1 MNVTTYAVV
10 GKPVTRED
18 GPDKV
23 SGQTCYSGDLIL
35 PGMLWGKVLRSPF
48 PHARIVHID
57 TSEALKLPGVHAVLT
72 GRDLAGM
79 LVGRTLRD
87 TPLLAQEKVRFV
99 GEKVAAVAADDV
111 DTAEEALPLIDVAYE
126 ELPAVFDPVQAM
138 QPEAPVVHDGSPIYE
153 GPSGPVQ
160 PQGNI
165 SHHETWSGGDVE
177 QGFGESDLIF
187 EHTFTTPWVHQGY
200 MEPYACM
207 VDIDETGRIQVW
219 ANNKQPF
226 RLRWQLASALGLPED
241 RIRVN
246 PCAIGGDFGGKAG
259 AMDVPLAYA
268 LAQRVGRPVKMIM
281 NYVEELMAGNPRHPS
296 VITIKSGVKQD
307 GHLWARQ
314 TRVVYNGGAYGGFR
328 GSLTLSGGRQA
339 GGGPYRIPHFR
350 IDNYMMY
357 TNNIPCGS
365 YRAPGEPQAVFAVES
380 HTDMIAREMGIDPYE
395 FRLKNVVQEG
405 EVSGTGQFFRHVRGE
420 ETLRRAA
427 ETANWGAPK
436 PSGFGRGIAL
446 GQRPQGRA
454 ISIARVAVDEHGRAT
469 LSSSVPDTGVGFYS
483 VGRQVVA
490 EDLGLPVE
498 AVSMTR
504 LDTDAVPFETGAG
517 AGTSVGAAH
526 AALGAAQD
534 VRQQL
539 TNLAAEFYIWPQ
551 ERIVFRQGRVFVEG
565 DPESGVSLQELAAR
579 AVATLGHPIVGEMT
593 TTAEAP
599 DVTAYCAQVAVVEV
613 DPETGQVVVHR
624 IVTAHDVGTIINPL
638 DHQGQIDGA
647 VMQGLGYALMEGL
660 QSEDGHISTLSL
672 GEAKIPTMQDIPD
685 LVTVLVESPGGEGPY
700 QGKAIGENPI
710 SPVAPAIANAV
721 YDAVGV
727 RIQDLPITAEKVLF
741 TANPSCAKREKERP

>member
-35 PGMLWGKVLRSPF
+35 PGMLWGKVLRSPL

-99 GEKVAAVAADDV
+99 GEKVAAVAADDL
-111 DTAEEALPLIDVAYE
+111 DTAEEALTLIEVDYE
-126 ELPAVFDPVQAM
+126 ELPAIFDPVQAM

-153 GPSGPVQ
+153 GPDGPVQ
-160 PQGNI
+160 PRGNI

-177 QGFGESDLIF
+177 QGFRESELIF

-207 VDIDETGRIQVW
+207 VDIDEAGRIQVW

-307 GHLWARQ
+307 GQLWARQ

-436 PSGFGRGIAL
+436 SPGFGRGIAL
-446 GQRPQGRA
+446 GQRPQGQA
-454 ISIARVAVDEHGRAT
+454 VSIARVAVDEHGRAT

-490 EDLGLPVE
+490 EDLGLPIE
-498 AVSMTR
+498 AVDMAR

-539 TNLAAEFYIWPQ
+539 TNLAAEFYVWPQ
-551 ERIVFRQGRVFVEG
+551 ERIVFRQGRVFVED
-565 DPESGVSLQELAAR
+565 DPQSGVSLQELAAR
-579 AVATLGHPIVGEMT
+579 AVAALGHPIVGEMT

-599 DVTAYCAQVAVVEV
+599 EVTAYCAQVAEVEV
-613 DPETGQVVVHR
+613 DPETGQIVVHR

-647 VMQGLGYALMEGL
+647 VIQGLGYARMEGL
-660 QSEDGHISTLSL
+660 QSEEGLISTLSL
-672 GEAKIPTMQDIPD
+672 GEAKIPTMQDIPE
-685 LVTVLVESPGGEGPY
+685 LLTVLVESPGGEGPY

-741 TANPSCAKREKERP
+741 ASHS

>member
-1 MNVTTYAVV
+1 
-10 GKPVTRED
+10 
-18 GPDKV
+18 
-23 SGQTCYSGDLIL
+23 
-35 PGMLWGKVLRSPF
+35 
-48 PHARIVHID
+48 
-57 TSEALKLPGVHAVLT
+57 LKLPGVHAVLT

-87 TPLLAQEKVRFV
+87 TPLLAQDKVRFV
-99 GEKVAAVAADDV
+99 GEKVAAVAADNL
-111 DTAEEALPLIDVAYE
+111 DTAEEALTLIEVEYA
-126 ELPAVFDPVQAM
+126 ELQAVFDPIQAM
-138 QPEAPVVHDGSPIYE
+138 RPEAPVVHDGAPIYE

-160 PQGNI
+160 PRGNI

-177 QGFGESDLIF
+177 QGFRESDLIF

-200 MEPYACM
+200 LEPYACM
-207 VDIDETGRIQVW
+207 VDIDEAGRIQVW

-226 RLRWQLASALGLPED
+226 RLRWQLASALGVPED

-268 LAQRVGRPVKMIM
+268 LAQRAGRPVKMIM
-281 NYVEELMAGNPRHPS
+281 SYVEELMAGNPRHPS

-307 GHLWARQ
+307 GQLWARQ
-314 TRVVYNGGAYGGFR
+314 TREVYNGGAYGGFR

-380 HTDMIAREMGIDPYE
+380 HTDMIARAMGIDPYA
-395 FRLKNVVQEG
+395 FRLKNVVHEG

-427 ETANWGAPK
+427 EAANWGAPL
-436 PSGFGRGIAL
+436 PPGFGRGIAL

-454 ISIARVAVDEHGRAT
+454 ISIARVAMDAHGRVT

-539 TNLAAEFYIWPQ
+539 TDLAAECYVWPQ
-551 ERIVFRQGRVFVEG
+551 ERIVFRQGRVFVED
-565 DPESGVSLQELAAR
+565 DPESGVSLPELAAR

-599 DVTAYCAQVAVVEV
+599 DVTAYCAQVVEVEV
-613 DPETGQVVVHR
+613 DPETGQIVVQR

-647 VMQGLGYALMEGL
+647 VIQGLGYARMEGL
-660 QSEDGHISTLSL
+660 QSADGLISTLSL
-672 GEAKIPTMQDIPD
+672 GEVKIPTMQDIPD

-727 RIQDLPITAEKVLF
+727 RIQDLPITAEKVRF
-741 TANPSCAKREKERP
+741 ASHP